1 MHKGRLPPARHWR
14 KPPIAFRKAK
24 GRSASAIRPTTK
36 ARIPA
41 RGPTISD
48 QPRLPAQ
55 GFGRITQPMIRF
67 FDMADHA
74 RLPWRFTRE
83 SRSVLARLS

>member
-1 MHKGRLPPARHWR
+1 
-14 KPPIAFRKAK
+14 
-24 GRSASAIRPTTK
+24 
-36 ARIPA
+36 
-41 RGPTISD
+41 
-48 QPRLPAQ
+48 
-55 GFGRITQPMIRF
+55 MIRF